1 MLFCSRFSLFTR
13 YTYTAALLYVVII
26 NIIIVVII
34 ISLLYTTR
42 ACERGQKIQH

>member
-13 YTYTAALLYVVII
+13 CTYTAALLYVVII

-34 ISLLYTTR
+34 ISLLYTT
-42 ACERGQKIQH
+42 